1 MRSSACQPFEIVME
15 HFQRHLFH
23 TSLSTSGPGQDQAA
37 SKIFVE
43 IISLHSIE
51 SECLQWMFAI
61 FLCKDC
67 KYSDYNYIC
76 GNCLSYN
83 VLSGRMPTR
92 VQVNAWYREV
102 HRCCRQ
108 CHRTLERTVAFCLQV
123 VIACVVAHHPDS
135 SACQHVQEDRL
146 HPFKSNGCSGR
157 FPVLVSTSPQCT
169 GCAHSWRE
177 GNPPQFRW

>member
-1 MRSSACQPFEIVME
+1 
-15 HFQRHLFH
+15 
-23 TSLSTSGPGQDQAA
+23 
-37 SKIFVE
+37 
-43 IISLHSIE
+43 
-51 SECLQWMFAI
+51 MFAI

-108 CHRTLERTVAFCLQV
+108 CHRTLERTLAFCLQV
-123 VIACVVAHHPDS
+123 VIACVAHHPDL
-135 SACQHVQEDRL
+135 SACQHVSMSWIVFILLKAISAQDGSRCWYLLLLSALDALTAGGKET
-146 HPFKSNGCSGR
+146 HHSSGDKNQIIEMLIL
-157 FPVLVSTSPQCT
+157 F
-169 GCAHSWRE
+169 
-177 GNPPQFRW
+177 